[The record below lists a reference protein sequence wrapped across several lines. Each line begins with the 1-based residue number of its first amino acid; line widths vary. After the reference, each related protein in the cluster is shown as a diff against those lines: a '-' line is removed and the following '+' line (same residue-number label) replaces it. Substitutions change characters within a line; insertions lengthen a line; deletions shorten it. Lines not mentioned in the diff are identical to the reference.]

1 MTLDVTERTSAHG
14 LEAHI
19 RGKRIA
25 ASDVLAD
32 RDILVQIF
40 NREREEGN
48 FIVPAVAEPLLVWI
62 ISGNAAVQERELGGQ
77 WETSEVAKGD
87 FFLTTSAQPYEMRWN
102 VSSADDFE
110 VMHIYLGVPLLEKAL
125 HEVLGGPVEAV
136 RLREV
141 SGGRDEGLSV
151 LLEHVRL
158 ELMGRGASPLYLQGL
173 AQCIAVYLARNYLD
187 SSADDRP
194 RRNALPAYKF
204 RRVLAAMEADLAK
217 DFNLRQLAEVAGM
230 SDCHFSRMFKSRR
243 IFTLAVLHQV
253 EDGSGPA
260 ASPRDRSEHHRCRP
274 GGWVLQSQPFLTGV
288 QTRGGRNAHAIPPI
302 GEHDAV

>member
-110 VMHIYLGVPLLEKAL
+110 VMHIYLGVPLLERAI

-158 ELMGRGASPLYLQGL
+158 ELMGCGASPLYLQGL
-173 AQCIAVYLARNYLD
+173 AQCIAVYLARHYLD

-204 RRVLAAMEADLAK
+204 RRVLAAMEADLAR

-230 SDCHFSRMFKSRR
+230 SECHFSRMFKKAAGYSPLQFFIRLR
-243 IFTLAVLHQV
+243 MARARQLLLETDQSIIDIGLEVGYGSPSHFSQV
-253 EDGSGPA
+253 FKRE
-260 ASPRDRSEHHRCRP
+260 
-274 GGWVLQSQPFLTGV
+274 VGV
-288 QTRGGRNAHAIPPI
+288 TPTQYRQ
-302 GEHDAV
+302 

>member
-110 VMHIYLGVPLLEKAL
+110 VMHIYLGVPLLEKTI
-125 HEVLGGPVEAV
+125 HEILGGPVEAV

-151 LLEHVRL
+151 LLEHVRQ

-204 RRVLAAMEADLAK
+204 RRVLAAMEADLAR

-230 SDCHFSRMFKSRR
+230 SECHFSRMFKKAAGYSPLQFFIRLR
-243 IFTLAVLHQV
+243 MARARQLLLETDQSIIDVGLEVGYSSHSHFSQV
-253 EDGSGPA
+253 FKRE
-260 ASPRDRSEHHRCRP
+260 
-274 GGWVLQSQPFLTGV
+274 VGV
-288 QTRGGRNAHAIPPI
+288 TPTQYRQ
-302 GEHDAV
+302 

>member
-110 VMHIYLGVPLLEKAL
+110 VMHIYLGVPLLEKAI
-125 HEVLGGPVEAV
+125 HEILGGPVEAA

-230 SDCHFSRMFKSRR
+230 SECHFSRMFKKAAGYSPLQFFIRLR
-243 IFTLAVLHQV
+243 MARARQLLLETDQSIIDVGLEVGYSSHSHFSQV
-253 EDGSGPA
+253 FKRE
-260 ASPRDRSEHHRCRP
+260 
-274 GGWVLQSQPFLTGV
+274 VGV
-288 QTRGGRNAHAIPPI
+288 TPTQYRQ
-302 GEHDAV
+302 

>member
-110 VMHIYLGVPLLEKAL
+110 VMHIYLGVPLLEKAI
-125 HEVLGGPVEAV
+125 HEILGGPVEAV

-141 SGGRDEGLSV
+141 SDGRDEGLSV
-151 LLEHVRL
+151 LLEQVRL

-204 RRVLAAMEADLAK
+204 RRVLAAMEAELAR

-230 SDCHFSRMFKSRR
+230 SECHFSRMFKKAAGYSPLQFFIRLR
-243 IFTLAVLHQV
+243 MARARQLLLETDQSIIDVGLEVGYSSHSHFSQV
-253 EDGSGPA
+253 FKRE
-260 ASPRDRSEHHRCRP
+260 
-274 GGWVLQSQPFLTGV
+274 VGV
-288 QTRGGRNAHAIPPI
+288 TPTQYRQ
-302 GEHDAV
+302 

>member
-110 VMHIYLGVPLLEKAL
+110 VMHIYLGVPLLEKAF
-125 HEVLGGPVEAV
+125 HEILGGPVEAV

-151 LLEHVRL
+151 LLEQVRL

-204 RRVLAAMEADLAK
+204 RRVLAAMEADLAR

-230 SDCHFSRMFKSRR
+230 SECHFSRMFKKAAGYSPLQFFIRLR
-243 IFTLAVLHQV
+243 MARARQLLLETDQSIIDVGLEVGYSSHSHFSQV
-253 EDGSGPA
+253 FKRE
-260 ASPRDRSEHHRCRP
+260 
-274 GGWVLQSQPFLTGV
+274 VGV
-288 QTRGGRNAHAIPPI
+288 TPTQYRQ
-302 GEHDAV
+302 

>member
-40 NREREEGN
+40 NRKREEGN

-102 VSSADDFE
+102 VSSADAFE
-110 VMHIYLGVPLLEKAL
+110 VMHIYLGVPLLEKAI
-125 HEVLGGPVEAV
+125 HEVMGGPVEAV

-204 RRVLAAMEADLAK
+204 RRVLAAMEADLAR

-230 SDCHFSRMFKSRR
+230 SECHFSRMFKKAAGYSPLQFFIRLR
-243 IFTLAVLHQV
+243 MARARQLLLETDQSIIDIGLEVGYSSHSHFSQV
-253 EDGSGPA
+253 FKRE
-260 ASPRDRSEHHRCRP
+260 
-274 GGWVLQSQPFLTGV
+274 VGV
-288 QTRGGRNAHAIPPI
+288 TPTQYRQ
-302 GEHDAV
+302 

>member
-110 VMHIYLGVPLLEKAL
+110 VMHIYLGVPLLEKAI
-125 HEVLGGPVEAV
+125 HEVLGGPAEAV

-204 RRVLAAMEADLAK
+204 RRVLAAMEADLAR

-230 SDCHFSRMFKSRR
+230 SECHFSRMFKKAAGYSPLQFFIRLR
-243 IFTLAVLHQV
+243 MARARQLLLETDQSIIDIGLEVGYSSHSHFSQV
-253 EDGSGPA
+253 FKRE
-260 ASPRDRSEHHRCRP
+260 
-274 GGWVLQSQPFLTGV
+274 VGV
-288 QTRGGRNAHAIPPI
+288 TPTQYRQ
-302 GEHDAV
+302 

>member
-102 VSSADDFE
+102 VSSADAFE
-110 VMHIYLGVPLLEKAL
+110 VMHIYLGVPLLEKAI
-125 HEVLGGPVEAV
+125 HEVMGGPVEAV

-204 RRVLAAMEADLAK
+204 RRVLAAMEADLAR

-230 SDCHFSRMFKSRR
+230 SECHFSRMFKKAAGYSPLQFFIRLR
-243 IFTLAVLHQV
+243 MARARQLLLETDQSIIDIGLEVGYSSHSHFSQV
-253 EDGSGPA
+253 FKRE
-260 ASPRDRSEHHRCRP
+260 
-274 GGWVLQSQPFLTGV
+274 VGV
-288 QTRGGRNAHAIPPI
+288 TPTQYRQ
-302 GEHDAV
+302 

>member
-110 VMHIYLGVPLLEKAL
+110 VMHIYLGVPLLEKAI
-125 HEVLGGPVEAV
+125 HEILGGPVEAV

-151 LLEHVRL
+151 LLEQVRL
-158 ELMGRGASPLYLQGL
+158 ELMGRGASR
-173 AQCIAVYLARNYLD
+173 CICRVW
-187 SSADDRP
+187 P
-194 RRNALPAYKF
+194 NASPSTLPAITWIAQ
-204 RRVLAAMEADLAK
+204 RT
-217 DFNLRQLAEVAGM
+217 
-230 SDCHFSRMFKSRR
+230 
-243 IFTLAVLHQV
+243 I
-253 EDGSGPA
+253 
-260 ASPRDRSEHHRCRP
+260 
-274 GGWVLQSQPFLTGV
+274 
-288 QTRGGRNAHAIPPI
+288 AHAATLSLRTSFGACWRPWKPI
-302 GEHDAV
+302 WQGTSI

>member
-1 MTLDVTERTSAHG
+1 MTMDVTERTSAHG

-25 ASDVLAD
+25 ASNVLAD

-110 VMHIYLGVPLLEKAL
+110 VMHIYLGVPLLEKAI

-151 LLEHVRL
+151 LLEHIRL

-187 SSADDRP
+187 SSADDHP

-204 RRVLAAMEADLAK
+204 RRVLAAMEADLAR
-217 DFNLRQLAEVAGM
+217 DFNLRQLAEVSGM
-230 SDCHFSRMFKSRR
+230 SECHFSRMFKKAAGYSPLQFFIRLR
-243 IFTLAVLHQV
+243 MARARQLLLETDQSIIDIGLEVGYSSHSHFSQV
-253 EDGSGPA
+253 FKRE
-260 ASPRDRSEHHRCRP
+260 
-274 GGWVLQSQPFLTGV
+274 VGV
-288 QTRGGRNAHAIPPI
+288 TPTQYRQ
-302 GEHDAV
+302 

>member
-110 VMHIYLGVPLLEKAL
+110 VMHIYLGVPLLEKAI
-125 HEVLGGPVEAV
+125 HEILA
-136 RLREV
+136 
-141 SGGRDEGLSV
+141 GLSRPFACGKCQAGV
-151 LLEHVRL
+151 TKDCRYCWSRFGWNSWDVARA
-158 ELMGRGASPLYLQGL
+158 RCICRVWPNASP
-173 AQCIAVYLARNYLD
+173 
-187 SSADDRP
+187 ST
-194 RRNALPAYKF
+194 LPAITWIAQ
-204 RRVLAAMEADLAK
+204 RT
-217 DFNLRQLAEVAGM
+217 
-230 SDCHFSRMFKSRR
+230 
-243 IFTLAVLHQV
+243 I
-253 EDGSGPA
+253 
-260 ASPRDRSEHHRCRP
+260 
-274 GGWVLQSQPFLTGV
+274 
-288 QTRGGRNAHAIPPI
+288 AHAATLSLRTSFGACWRPWKPI
-302 GEHDAV
+302 WQGTSI